1 MTTSQPIL
9 DRLKKLQTFTVEV
22 TVNESI
28 TIPGFTPYNMRTD
41 PNFGVV
47 RVEATS
53 KAEAESIIRKYLT

>member
-1 MTTSQPIL
+1 
-9 DRLKKLQTFTVEV
+9 
-22 TVNESI
+22 
-28 TIPGFTPYNMRTD
+28 MRTD